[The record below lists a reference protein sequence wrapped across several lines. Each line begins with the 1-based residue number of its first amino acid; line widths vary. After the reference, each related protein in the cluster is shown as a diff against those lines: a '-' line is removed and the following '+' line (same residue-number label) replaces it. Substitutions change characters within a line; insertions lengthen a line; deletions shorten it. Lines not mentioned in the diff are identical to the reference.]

1 MLKFLRNY
9 SKILIAFFGCLL
21 MVAFL
26 LPQALTQFGQQRPSR
41 PVARINGQSVTAMQ
55 MSLAQRDLQIL
66 SDVMG
71 QRMLLQLGVQGLDH
85 WYLLVHEAKQAGLMG
100 GEMDGRSVLTDTAE
114 RAAQMNTQ
122 QALMFQQN
130 VTPEKQQETYNTQLA
145 TIQGQFDRLRSE
157 VMSKYN
163 VDAPVIDNALSQ
175 YRGVLR
181 LLEMYYAAS
190 NISAPEALA
199 GAASVLDTAVTDV
212 LIIPGSSIASSTVP
226 DDVRAAAFFEQY
238 KSVREGEGEF
248 GIGYLRPPAVRV
260 EWIGLDANAA
270 MSKLPIDPIE
280 VNKYWQLNKARFAQ
294 DFASARPTVEGEFKK
309 NTFTKIAARFREII
323 QRESQRSLVGVPEKD
338 GYHELPADWSIKKP
352 AIADLVAKAKAEL
365 SREFGIPELD
375 FSVSNALDLW
385 MTAETFRN
393 LPQFSSARYVINDRQ
408 QLPAAD
414 YVFTARELGAAPSP
428 IGIEKDVLEGPLA
441 SFDGSIYF
449 IRLFD
454 TRGETPPDSF
464 EEVRAE
470 ALRDMRMLEGYQ
482 KMRETKDALLARAS
496 EAWLGSIGLEYQAQP
511 EIGLLITRESIAT
524 STGTTP
530 NPDLN
535 VPEFRNKVMDLVKD
549 WDPKAEVSQIELTRR
564 TTSFDLPKKMSMAFA
579 QVTARRPPTVEQY
592 RTAGQRL
599 TSAAIQRF
607 TEGLVFNDL
616 SPEAL
621 FKRHK
626 FEVLDADGEARQP
639 DADAPAAAETPGTAK
654 SAS

>member
-26 LPQALTQFGQQRPSR
+26 LPQALTQFGNQRPGR
-41 PVARINGQSVTAMQ
+41 PVARINGQSVTALQ
-55 MSLAQRDLQIL
+55 FATAQRDLQIL
-66 SDVMG
+66 SGLMG
-71 QRMLLQLGVQGLDH
+71 QRTLQQLGVQSLEH
-85 WYLLVHEAKQAGLMG
+85 WYLLVHEAKQAGLIG
-100 GEMDGRSVLTDTAE
+100 GELDGRSVLTETAE

-122 QALMFQQN
+122 RVLMFQQSI
-130 VTPEKQQETYNTQLA
+130 TPEQQQQTYNQQLSS
-145 TIQGQFDRLRSE
+145 IQSQLDQARTAMMSE
-157 VMSKYN
+157 YN
-163 VDAPVIDNALSQ
+163 VDNPVIDNALAQ

-199 GAASVLDTAVTDV
+199 GAATVLDTAVTDV
-212 LIIPGSSIASSTVP
+212 LIVPGSAIASTTVP
-226 DDVRAAAFFEQY
+226 DDARAAAFFEQY
-238 KSVREGEGEF
+238 KSVRKGDGEF
-248 GIGYLRPPAVRV
+248 GIGYLRPPAVRA
-260 EWIGLDANAA
+260 EWIGLDANSA
-270 MSKLPIDPIE
+270 MAKLPIDPIE

-294 DFASARPTVEGEFKK
+294 DFATARPTVEGEFKK
-309 NTFTKIAARFREII
+309 NTFAKIVARFREII
-323 QRESQRSLVGVPEKD
+323 QRESQRSLVGIPEQD
-338 GYHELPADWSIKKP
+338 GYHELPADWATKKP
-352 AIADLVAKAKAEL
+352 AIADLIAKAKSEL

-385 MTAETFRN
+385 MTAETFRA
-393 LPQFSSARYVINDRQ
+393 LPQFGSAAYRVNDRQ
-408 QLPAAD
+408 SLPAAD
-414 YVFTARELGAAPSP
+414 YVFTARELGAPPSP
-428 IGIEKDVLEGPLA
+428 IGIQKDILEGPLM
-441 SFDGSIYF
+441 SFDGSTYF
-449 IRLFD
+449 VRLID

-464 EEVRAE
+464 EDVRAE
-470 ALRDMRMLEGYQ
+470 ALRDMRMLDGYQ
-482 KMRETKDALLARAS
+482 KMRESKDALLARAS

-511 EIGLLITRESIAT
+511 ELGLLITRESIAT

-535 VPEFRNKVMDLVKD
+535 VPEFRNAVMDLVRD

-616 SPEAL
+616 GFDAL
-621 FKRHK
+621 TKRHR
-626 FEVLDADGEARQP
+626 FEVLNDDGEVRQP
-639 DADAPAAAETPGTAK
+639 ETPGAAPESAPAA
-654 SAS
+654 S

>member
-26 LPQALTQFGQQRPSR
+26 LPQALTQFGHQRPSL
-41 PVARINGQSVTAMQ
+41 PVARINGQSVTRLQ
-55 MSLAQRDLQIL
+55 MATAQRDLQIL
-66 SDVMG
+66 SELMG
-71 QRMLLQLGVQGLDH
+71 PRTLQQLGVQSLEH
-85 WYLLVHEAKQAGLMG
+85 WYLLVHEAKQAGLIG
-100 GEMDGRSVLTDTAE
+100 GEMDGQSVLTDTAE

-122 QALMFQQN
+122 RMLMFQQS
-130 VTPEKQQETYNTQLA
+130 VTPEQQLQTYNQQLSS
-145 TIQGQFDRLRSE
+145 IQTQFDQARGAI
-157 VMSKYN
+157 MADMN
-163 VDAPVIDNALSQ
+163 IDAPVIDSALAD

-199 GAASVLDTAVTDV
+199 GAATVLDTAVTDV
-212 LIIPGSSIASSTVP
+212 LIIPGSAIASSTVP
-226 DDVRAAAFFEQY
+226 DDARAAAFFEQY
-238 KSVREGEGEF
+238 KSVRTGDGEF
-248 GIGYLRPPAVRV
+248 GIGYLRPPAVRA

-270 MSKLPIDPIE
+270 MAKLPIDPIE

-294 DFASARPTVEGEFKK
+294 DFATARPTVEGEFKK
-309 NTFTKIAARFREII
+309 NALTKIAARFREII
-323 QRESQRSLVGVPEKD
+323 QRESQRSLVGVAEKD
-338 GYHELPADWSIKKP
+338 GYHELPADWASKKP

-385 MTAETFRN
+385 MTAETFRA
-393 LPQFSSARYVINDRQ
+393 LPQFGSAAYRVNDRQ
-408 QLPAAD
+408 SLPAAD
-414 YVFTARELGAAPSP
+414 YVFTARELGTPPTP
-428 IGIEKDVLEGPLA
+428 IGIEKDVLEGPLM
-441 SFDGSIYF
+441 SFDGSVYF
-449 IRLFD
+449 IRLID

-496 EAWLGSIGLEYQAQP
+496 AAWLGSIGLEYQAQP
-511 EIGLLITRESIAT
+511 EIGLLVTRESIAT

-535 VPEFRNKVMDLVKD
+535 NPEFRNQVMDLVKD

-621 FKRHK
+621 VKRHK
-626 FEVLDADGEARQP
+626 FEVLNDDGDVRQP
-639 DADAPAAAETPGTAK
+639 EAPAAAPESATP
-654 SAS
+654 AS